1 MCCNIQYNG
10 FFFLYIIK
18 IFKLYNFIMRNRKLL
33 AITLLVYLVC
43 TVFVTSKIDPFE
55 RIYKRLPG
63 GQYRLIGNSSNS
75 GNSGNSGSN
84 GNSGSGGNSGSSGS
98 SRSNRGPV
106 SSPNPGQLN
115 FNVVNYDQ
123 VLREQGQSRIIS
135 NLDSPSMW
143 AYIAK

>member
-1 MCCNIQYNG
+1 
-10 FFFLYIIK
+10 
-18 IFKLYNFIMRNRKLL
+18 MRNRKLL

-63 GQYRLIGNSSNS
+63 GQYRLMGNSSNS
-75 GNSGNSGSN
+75 GNN
-84 GNSGSGGNSGSSGS
+84 GDRGNSGSSGS
-98 SRSNRGPV
+98 RKSNRGPV
-106 SSPNPGQLN
+106 SNPNPGQLN

>member
-1 MCCNIQYNG
+1 
-10 FFFLYIIK
+10 
-18 IFKLYNFIMRNRKLL
+18 MRNRKLL

-75 GNSGNSGSN
+75 GNSGSNENSGSN
-84 GNSGSGGNSGSSGS
+84 GNSGS

>member
-1 MCCNIQYNG
+1 
-10 FFFLYIIK
+10 
-18 IFKLYNFIMRNRKLL
+18 MRNRKLL

-75 GNSGNSGSN
+75 GNSGSNENSGSN
-84 GNSGSGGNSGSSGS
+84 GNSGS

-106 SSPNPGQLN
+106 SNPNPGQLN